1 MREAFA
7 LSQGRRLT
15 ILVIEVGLLFVASKI
30 ALGTFLP
37 PNGNRGFWFFTGL
50 LGLIFGSRLDTPFF
64 AKPADVILYAAPAA
78 VALALANNWA
88 AWDAGRRVAF
98 VVAVFYCAAVAVIG
112 GIAILTKDSRHE
124 SVLRASDVARVLGE
138 VLGAPRTLY
147 TVVVIFAIYA
157 FHADSA
163 REVGVLA
170 LAWMLTALLSPFE
183 GSVRLFDRIK
193 SILSGARRVGVV
205 GEVTAYQTPGL
216 VLVRRTPDSLVNTG
230 SLLAARDP
238 VGPRVLIALDD
249 VGRDEGLLLRA
260 LDTECLPVPA
270 NVTARL
276 RGLPDGACVALDAA
290 DAVLATNAIVKD
302 RDKLVGVVAPDT
314 TLDRMYFEVVWNG
327 GLQEG
332 RLVET
337 VVNGKAVTYQVV
349 NGLTKEEVVQQKNTF
364 GFVRAQAQKIGVWD
378 EKANRFTPSAW
389 LPRPN
394 AAVILKAEAR
404 FQVRADAIGHFPGT
418 DYPLSLRTDNG
429 KPIGLHAL
437 VTHNTAILGILG
449 IGKSY
454 LALELVER
462 MAAEGIK
469 VLCLDLTN
477 QYASALRPYHNTTD
491 NDARVANLKQVGA
504 SGKANVQKNVEDGGS
519 ITAFEEAVRRH
530 LDEFM
535 SAEYASKVLILNPA
549 QFEVWR
555 QDSKPYQGQA
565 SMASLTPAEI
575 TQIISDAALQV
586 VSAAGMTEQAR
597 LCIVYE
603 EAHSLVPEWNS
614 AVAEGDRAAA
624 NGTARSILQGRK
636 YGLGCL
642 LITQRTANVTKTI
655 LNQCNSVFAMR
666 TFDDTGKDFLAN
678 YLGRDYAQV
687 LPNLTERHAV
697 FFGRASQCE
706 NPVLMR
712 ANDRDAFVAV
722 FRRKS
727 DPDLGKTTG

>member
-1 MREAFA
+1 MREAIA

-15 ILVIEVGLLFVASKI
+15 ILVVEIVVLLAASKL
-30 ALGTFLP
+30 ALGSLLP
-37 PNGNRGFWFFTGL
+37 PNGNQGFWFYTGL

-78 VALALANNWA
+78 VALALANDWT
-88 AWDAGRRVAF
+88 AWDPGRRVAF
-98 VVAVFYCAAVAVIG
+98 VLAVFYCAAVAVIG
-112 GIAILTKDSRHE
+112 GVAILTKDSTQER
-124 SVLRASDVARVLGE
+124 VLRASNVARVLGE
-138 VLGAPRTLY
+138 VLGAPRIIY
-147 TVVVIFAIYA
+147 TVVVVFAIFA
-157 FHADSA
+157 FHSGSA
-163 REVGVLA
+163 KEVGILA
-170 LAWMLTALLSPFE
+170 LAWMLTAILSPLE
-183 GSVRLFDRIK
+183 GAVRLTDRTRAIIAGK
-193 SILSGARRVGVV
+193 QRPGVA
-205 GEVTAYQTPGL
+205 GEVAAYQIPGL
-216 VLVRRTPDSLVNTG
+216 VLIRRAPSSTISPGGLLVVK
-230 SLLAARDP
+230 DP
-238 VGPRVLIALDD
+238 LGPRVLIALDH
-249 VGRDEGLLLRA
+249 VGRDAGLLLRT
-260 LDTECLPVPA
+260 LDTECLSAPQDVA
-270 NVTARL
+270 TLL
-276 RGLPDGACVALDAA
+276 RGLPDGTCVAIDSA
-290 DAVLATNAIVKD
+290 DPTLATNDLVKV
-302 RDKLVGVVAPDT
+302 RDALVGVVAPDT
-314 TLDRMYFEVVWNG
+314 ALDRLYFEVVRSE

-337 VVNGKAVTYQVV
+337 SVNGKTVTYQVV

-378 EKANRFTPSAW
+378 QGTSRFVPSAW

-394 AAVILKAEAR
+394 APVSLKAAGQ
-404 FQVRADAIGHFPGT
+404 FQVRPDAVGHFPGT
-418 DYPLSLRTDNG
+418 DYPVTLRIDNG
-429 KPIGLHAL
+429 QAIGLHAL

-462 MAAEGIK
+462 MASAGIK

-477 QYASALRPYHNTTD
+477 QYAAELAPHHNAAD
-491 NDARVANLKQVGA
+491 NDARVLALKQAGA
-504 SGKANVQKNVEDGGS
+504 NGKANVQKNVEEGGS
-519 ITAFEEAVRRH
+519 LNTFSQAVRH
-530 LDEFM
+530 HIEEFM
-535 SAEYASKVLILNPA
+535 SPNYAAKVLILNPA

-555 QDSKPYQGQA
+555 QDSKPYQNQA
-565 SMASLTPAEI
+565 SMVSLTPAEI

-586 VSAAGMTEQAR
+586 VSAAGMTDEAR

-624 NGTARSILQGRK
+624 NGTARAILQGRK

-687 LPNLTERHAV
+687 LPNLSERHAV

-712 ANDRDAFVAV
+712 ANDRGAFLAAFRNAAPAAPPDAE
-722 FRRKS
+722 
-727 DPDLGKTTG
+727 

>member
-1 MREAFA
+1 MRDSVA

-15 ILVIEVGLLFVASKI
+15 ILLIEIVVLSVASKI

-37 PNGNRGFWFFTGL
+37 PNGNQGFWFYTGL

-78 VALALANNWA
+78 VALALANDWTV
-88 AWDAGRRVAF
+88 WDSGRKVAF
-98 VVAVFYCAAVAVIG
+98 VIAVFYCAAVAIIG
-112 GIAILTKDSRHE
+112 GIAILTKDSPRE
-124 SVLRASDVARVLGE
+124 PVQRASNVARVLGE
-138 VLGAPRTLY
+138 VLGAPRIIY
-147 TVVVIFAIYA
+147 TVVVVFAIYA
-157 FHADSA
+157 FHSGSA

-170 LAWMLTALLSPFE
+170 LAWMLTAILSPLE
-183 GSVRLFDRIK
+183 GSVRLFDRMK
-193 SILSGARRVGVV
+193 AILAGAQRPGVA
-205 GEVTAYQTPGL
+205 GEVAAYQTPGL
-216 VLVRRTPDSLVNTG
+216 VLIRRTPNSTISTG
-230 SLLAARDP
+230 GLLAAKDP
-238 VGPRVLIALDD
+238 LGPRVLIALDH
-249 VGRDEGLLLRA
+249 VGRDAGLLLRT
-260 LDTECLPVPA
+260 LDTECVPVPA
-270 NVTARL
+270 GVTALL
-276 RGLPDGACVALDAA
+276 RGLPDGTCVPLDAA
-290 DAVLATNAIVKD
+290 DATIAANGLVKQ
-302 RDKLVGVVAPDT
+302 RDALVGVVAPDT
-314 TLDRMYFEVVWNG
+314 ALDRLYFEVVRG
-327 GLQEG
+327 EGLQEG

-337 VVNGKAVTYQVV
+337 PVNGTAVTYQVV
-349 NGLTKEEVVQQKNTF
+349 NGLTKDEVVQQKNTF

-378 EKANRFTPSAW
+378 GETGRFTPSAW

-394 AAVILKAEAR
+394 APVSLKPAAP
-404 FQVRADAIGHFPGT
+404 FQVRPDAVGHFPGT
-418 DYPLSLRTDNG
+418 DYPVTLRTDNG
-429 KPIGLHAL
+429 VSVGLNAL

-462 MAAEGIK
+462 MAAAGIK

-477 QYASALRPYHNTTD
+477 QYAVELVPYHDAAD
-491 NDARVANLKQVGA
+491 NDARVTALKQAGA
-504 SGKANVQKNVEDGGS
+504 NGKTNVQKNVEDGGS
-519 ITAFEEAVRRH
+519 VTTFADSVRQH
-530 LDEFM
+530 LEEFM
-535 SAEYASKVLILNPA
+535 SSGYAGKILVLNPA

-555 QDSKPYQGQA
+555 QDSKPYQNQA

-575 TQIISDAALQV
+575 TQVVSDAALQV
-586 VSAAGMTEQAR
+586 VSAAGMTDEAR

-624 NGTARSILQGRK
+624 NGTARAILQGRK

-678 YLGRDYAQV
+678 YLGREYAQV
-687 LPNLTERHAV
+687 LPSLSERHAV

-712 ANDRDAFVAV
+712 ANDREAFLAA
-722 FRRKS
+722 FRTS
-727 DPDLGKTTG
+727 PQAAQPDVQ